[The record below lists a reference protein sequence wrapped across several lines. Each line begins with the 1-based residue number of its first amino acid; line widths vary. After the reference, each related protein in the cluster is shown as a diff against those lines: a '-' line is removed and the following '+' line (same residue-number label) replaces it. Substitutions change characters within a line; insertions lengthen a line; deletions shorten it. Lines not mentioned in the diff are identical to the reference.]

1 MRPVIPRLKNAPIRF
16 LAAMLVIASLSV
28 CGCLHPDRWPLT
40 AADYE
45 KKIPEQDY
53 RSFQVPAE
61 LKPALKEPAALPG
74 QVGDNLRISVEQ
86 AVMLTLSHNREL
98 NVRQYDPA
106 ITKTFEQIERGVY
119 DTELLA
125 EISMLEEK
133 TRESS
138 RSSGNQ
144 YDVDSTERDI
154 SVGLRQKL
162 PTGTTLELSASQ
174 YRETSNRTPEEQDA
188 RLGLSITQSLLQG
201 FGPVVNL
208 VGVRQAELGTR
219 ASLYEL
225 RGFTEALLAE
235 TEIAYWQL
243 VLAEREM
250 AIVQR
255 SLEVA
260 RQQLAN
266 IEQRIEVGV
275 LPRVE
280 AAAARSEVARREQA
294 MIEADSNIRD
304 RRLRLLRLISPSGR
318 LDLKVTCT
326 SQPAVSARPISD
338 LDGRIRLAEQ
348 SRPDLNEARLRL
360 KQNRLETITTKNGL
374 LPKLELF
381 AILGQTGYADSFGRS
396 INNLDD
402 PYTDF
407 AAGLR
412 FSHFLENRSARARH
426 SAALATARQASASV
440 DNLRQLV
447 GLDVRLAANQVE
459 LARRQI
465 SATGLTRQ
473 LEEQTVEAEKERFEV
488 GKSTTLL
495 VAQAQ
500 RDLLA
505 SQINEVRAL
514 LSYRIALVRLFLAEG
529 SLLERRGVVLGKGI
543 SK

>member
-1 MRPVIPRLKNAPIRF
+1 MTIRPNK
-16 LAAMLVIASLSV
+16 LAIIWPGAALLVLLACLG
-28 CGCLHPDRWPLT
+28 GCLHPDRWPFSD
-40 AADYE
+40 ADYN

-61 LKPALKEPAALPG
+61 LKPVLAKPAKLPG
-74 QVGDNLRISVEQ
+74 QVGDNLELSVEQ
-86 AVMLTLSHNREL
+86 AVMLALGNNLDLSAH
-98 NVRQYDPA
+98 QYNPA
-106 ITKTFEQIERGVY
+106 IAKTFEQIERGVY

-125 EISMLEEK
+125 EISQLEEK

-144 YDVDSTERDI
+144 YDVDSTERNI
-154 SVGLRQKL
+154 SLGLRQKL

-188 RLGLSITQSLLQG
+188 RLGLSFTQSLLRG
-201 FGPVVNL
+201 LGPVVNL
-208 VGVRQAELGTR
+208 VAVRQAELGSQ
-219 ASLYEL
+219 ASIYQL
-225 RGFTEALLAE
+225 RGFTEAMLAE

-243 VLAEREM
+243 VQAEREM
-250 AIVQR
+250 DIVKR

-266 IEQRIEVGV
+266 IEERISVGV
-275 LPRVE
+275 LPKVE

-294 MIEADSNIRD
+294 LIEAGGNIRD
-304 RRLRLLRLISPSGR
+304 RRLRLLKLINPSGR
-318 LDLKVTCT
+318 LDLKVTGT
-326 SQPAVSARPISD
+326 SQPAIHANPIRD
-338 LDGRIRLAEQ
+338 LAGRIELAER
-348 SRPDLNEARLRL
+348 SRPDLNEAKLRW

-381 AILGQTGYADSFGRS
+381 ATLGQTGYADSFGRS
-396 INNLDD
+396 VNRLDD

-412 FSHFLENRSARARH
+412 FSHFLDNRSARARH
-426 SAALATARQASASV
+426 SAALATARQASAAV

-459 LARRQI
+459 VARRQI
-465 SATGLTRQ
+465 SATRLTRE
-473 LEEQTVEAEKERFEV
+473 LEEQTVAAEKERFEV

-505 SQINEVRAL
+505 SQINEVRAI
-514 LSYRIALVRLFLAEG
+514 LSYRIALVKLFLAEG
-529 SLLERRGVVLGKGI
+529 SLLERRGVVMAKSI
-543 SK
+543 STD